1 MGAVCTCPSS
11 IQQFSLNSS
20 EYILKSDN
28 NDNDNIKNSQLKDK
42 NKVESNKKISNNIPI
57 NNNNSPINNKVEEK
71 IISAD
76 NVNNNTNLNACSDNS
91 KKNNNKLINDS
102 YNENSTKN
110 NDNKKL
116 NEIQEKLVA
125 NEDVIGENDEENY
138 DDNKGEQNINLNNN
152 KPDKLEPG
160 TPKLNIKREDISSLN
175 KGSKKVFSHF
185 CKK

>member
-1 MGAVCTCPSS
+1 MGAVCTCFSS
-11 IQQFSLNSS
+11 IQKFSLNSS

-28 NDNDNIKNSQLKDK
+28 NENDNIKNSQLKDK

-71 IISAD
+71 IISAK
-76 NVNNNTNLNACSDNS
+76 NNTNLNTCSENS

-102 YNENSTKN
+102 YNENSTKI

-125 NEDVIGENDEENY
+125 NENVIGEKDEENY
-138 DDNKGEQNINLNNN
+138 DDNNKGEQNINLNNN

-160 TPKLNIKREDISSLN
+160 TPKLDIKREDISSLN

-185 CKK
+185 CKI